1 MTFITIIYF
10 LLAVLGLSF
19 LIFIHELGHYY
30 VAKKK
35 GMRIETF
42 SIGLGKPFYSWK
54 RGEVQWQIC
63 YLLFGGYVKI
73 SGMEK
78 QGEIEPHEIPNG
90 FFSKS
95 PLARIQV
102 AIAGPLM
109 NIIFALICFTL
120 LWIAGGRPKSFNE
133 FTHIVGFVDS
143 KSSLY
148 QSGLRPGH
156 QITQLNGKKFTA
168 FKDFLY
174 SAIMKPA
181 ERTLQANDISYVDLG
196 VRSLSITF
204 QDAPPTS
211 PNFTMPYPASY
222 LFINS
227 ILGQSLKMSG
237 IQEKDRI
244 VWVNGENIF
253 SATHLQQVINA
264 PQVLLTIERAGN
276 ALLTRV
282 PRIHIRDIQMQPFE
296 QNELEDWQYESKISG
311 DLLQKYFI
319 PFAVTY
325 DLQIERAL
333 SFVDENADVIS
344 PIGLQVGDRI
354 LAIDG
359 IPIQKATDLFEV
371 IQEKHVQMI
380 VQRMSSPISTSW
392 KNVDDTFVQSVNWK
406 DLNILK
412 NSIGKHE
419 DLQSIGDLIIL
430 RAVVP
435 YVYQPAPAADTTPI
449 QATPERLVLGGAL
462 QDLSVQYNPSPLTL
476 FIDALQE
483 IWLVFSNLFRGKL
496 SPKYLSG
503 PVGIFQLMQQ
513 SWIGGISE
521 AIYFL
526 GVISLNLGVLNLL
539 PIPVLDGGHI
549 LFSLYEWIT
558 KSRIHSKTME
568 RLIIPMVV
576 LLIVFFIYVT
586 YQDIL
591 RLFHR
596 VF

>member
-10 LLAVLGLSF
+10 VLAVLGLSF

-35 GMRIETF
+35 GMHIETF

-54 RGEVQWQIC
+54 REGVQWQIC

-78 QGEIEPHEIPNG
+78 QGELEPHEIPNG

-109 NIIFALICFTL
+109 NVIFALICFTL
-120 LWIAGGRPKSFNE
+120 LWIAGGRRKSFNE

-156 QITQLNGKKFTA
+156 KVIELNGKKFTG

-181 ERTLQANDISYVDLG
+181 ERSLQALDISCLALE
-196 VRSLSITF
+196 SQPLTISF
-204 QDAPPTS
+204 HDAPPAS
-211 PNFTMPYPASY
+211 SDFTMPYPASY

-227 ILGQSLKMSG
+227 IQGQSLKMSG
-237 IQEKDRI
+237 ITEKDRI
-244 VWVNGENIF
+244 IWVNGENIF
-253 SATHLQQVINA
+253 SAAQLQQVINA
-264 PQVLLTIERAGN
+264 PEVLLTIERADDT
-276 ALLTRV
+276 LLIRAPRV
-282 PRIHIRDIQMQPFE
+282 RIRDIQMETFE
-296 QNELEDWQYESKISG
+296 QNELEDWQYEARIPG
-311 DLLQKYFI
+311 DLYQKYFI
-319 PFAVTY
+319 PFAITY
-325 DLQIERAL
+325 DLSIEKPL
-333 SFVDENADVIS
+333 SFVDANAQVLT
-344 PIGLQVGDRI
+344 PTQVQIGDKI

-359 IPIQKATDLFEV
+359 VPVEKARDLFKV

-380 VQRMSSPISTSW
+380 VQRPKTPISNSW
-392 KNVDDTFVQSVNWK
+392 KEVDDVFIQSVNWK
-406 DLNILK
+406 NLHTLQS
-412 NSIGKHE
+412 SIGKHQE
-419 DLQSIGDLIIL
+419 LQSMGDLIIL
-430 RAVVP
+430 RSVIP
-435 YVYQPAPAADTTPI
+435 YVHEETSHTESTQISPK
-449 QATPERLVLGGAL
+449 RLVLGGEL
-462 QDLSVQYNPSPLTL
+462 QDLSVQYNPSPFTL
-476 FIDALQE
+476 LGDALQE

-513 SWIGGISE
+513 SWIGGLSE

-526 GVISLNLGVLNLL
+526 GIISLNLGVLNLL

-558 KSRIHSKTME
+558 KSRIPSKTME

-576 LLIVFFIYVT
+576 LLVVFFIYVT

-591 RLFHR
+591 RLLQR

>member
-1 MTFITIIYF
+1 MTLITIIYF

-30 VAKKK
+30 IAKRK

-90 FFSKS
+90 FFSKT

-109 NIIFALICFTL
+109 NILFALICFTL
-120 LWIAGGRPKSFNE
+120 LWVAGGRPKSFNE
-133 FTHIVGFVDS
+133 FTHIIGFVDT

-156 QITQLNGKKFTA
+156 QIIELNGKKFTG
-168 FKDFLY
+168 FKDFIY

-181 ERTLQANDISYVDLG
+181 QRTLAARDISY
-196 VRSLSITF
+196 SNAESKPLSITF
-204 QDAPPTS
+204 QDVPPSS
-211 PNFTMPYPASY
+211 PSFTMPYPASY
-222 LFINS
+222 LFIHA
-227 ILGQSLKMSG
+227 IQGDSLRVSG

-253 SATHLQQVINA
+253 SATQLNQVINA
-264 PQVLLTIERAGN
+264 PEVLLTIQRGEN
-276 ALLTRV
+276 TLLARV
-282 PRIHIRDIQMQPFE
+282 PRIQIRDIEMEAME
-296 QNELEDWQYESKISG
+296 QDELEDWQYESKISG
-311 DLLQKYFI
+311 DLIDKYFI
-319 PFAVTY
+319 PFIVTY
-325 DLQIERAL
+325 DLEVGRGI
-333 SFVDENADVIS
+333 SFIDENAQVIMPKS
-344 PIGLQVGDRI
+344 LQIGDRI

-359 IPIQKATDLFEV
+359 IPIQKATDLFEK
-371 IQEKHVQMI
+371 IQKKHVQMI
-380 VQRMSSPISTSW
+380 IQRLNSPISTSW
-392 KNVDDTFVQSVNWK
+392 KTVDDTFVQSVNWK
-406 DLNILK
+406 DLHTLQNA
-412 NSIGKHE
+412 IGMQQA
-419 DLQSIGDLIIL
+419 LQSKGNLILL
-430 RAVVP
+430 RPVVP
-435 YVYQPAPAADTTPI
+435 YLYQPTSLVDVSPSELVPK
-449 QATPERLVLGGAL
+449 RLVLGGEL
-462 QDLSVQYNPSPLTL
+462 KDLSVQYNPSPFAL

-568 RLIIPMVV
+568 RLIVPMVV

-596 VF
+596 IF

>member
-30 VAKKK
+30 VAKRK
-35 GMRIETF
+35 GMHIETF

-54 RGEVQWQIC
+54 RGDVQWQIC

-102 AIAGPLM
+102 AISGPLM
-109 NIIFALICFTL
+109 NIIFALVCFTL
-120 LWIAGGRPKSFNE
+120 LWVAGGRPKSFNE
-133 FTHIVGFVDS
+133 FTHVVGFVDK

-156 QITQLNGKKFTA
+156 QIIALNGKKFTG

-181 ERTLQANDISYVDLG
+181 ERTLQAKDISYVNLESTPL
-196 VRSLSITF
+196 SLTF
-204 QDAPPTS
+204 QDVPPSS

-227 ILGQSLKMSG
+227 IQGDSLKKSG

-253 SATHLQQVINA
+253 SATHLNQVINA
-264 PQVLLTIERAGN
+264 PDVLLTIQRGSN
-276 ALLTRV
+276 TLLTRV
-282 PRIHIRDIQMQPFE
+282 PRIHIRDINME
-296 QNELEDWQYESKISG
+296 SIERNELEDWQYESKISG
-311 DLLQKYFI
+311 DLGDKYFI
-319 PFAVTY
+319 PFIVAY
-325 DLQIERAL
+325 DLQVGRGV
-333 SFVDENADVIS
+333 SFLDESTQIS
-344 PIGLQVGDRI
+344 EPVGLEFGDKI
-354 LAIDG
+354 IAIDG
-359 IPIQKATDLFEV
+359 IPIQKATDLFEK
-371 IQEKHVQMI
+371 IQQKHVQII
-380 VQRMSSPISTSW
+380 VQRIHSPISTSW
-392 KNVDDTFVQSVNWK
+392 KNVDTTFVQSVDWK
-406 DLNILK
+406 DLQTLQNT
-412 NSIGKHE
+412 IGRSSQ
-419 DLQSIGDLIIL
+419 DLQAVGNLLLL
-430 RAVVP
+430 RPVVP
-435 YVYQPAPAADTTPI
+435 YVYESDLVVDTSETAPK
-449 QATPERLVLGGAL
+449 RLILGGEL
-462 QDLSVQYNPSPLTL
+462 KDLSVQYNPSPFAL
-476 FIDALQE
+476 FLDALQE

-568 RLIIPMVV
+568 RLIMPMVV

-596 VF
+596 IF

>member
-10 LLAVLGLSF
+10 ILAVLGLSF

-35 GMRIETF
+35 GMHIETF

-78 QGEIEPHEIPNG
+78 QGDLEPHEVPNG

-120 LWIAGGRPKSFNE
+120 LWVAGGRPKSFNE

-148 QSGLRPGH
+148 QSGLRSGH
-156 QITQLNGKKFTA
+156 RVIELNGKKFTG

-181 ERTLQANDISYVDLG
+181 ERSLQALDISYLDLG
-196 VRSLSITF
+196 SKSLTIPF
-204 QDAPPTS
+204 QDVPPTS
-211 PNFTMPYPASY
+211 PDFTMPYPASY

-227 ILGQSLKMSG
+227 IQGQSLQKSG
-237 IQEKDRI
+237 IQERDRI

-253 SATHLQQVINA
+253 SAAQLQQVINA
-264 PQVLLTIERAGN
+264 PEVLLTIRRADDT
-276 ALLTRV
+276 LLTRV
-282 PRIHIRDIQMQPFE
+282 PRVRIRDIQMESFE
-296 QNELEDWQYESKISG
+296 QNELEDWQYEARISG
-311 DLLQKYFI
+311 DLSQKYFI
-319 PFAVTY
+319 PFTITY
-325 DLQIERAL
+325 DLSIEKPL
-333 SFVDENADVIS
+333 SFVDQSAQVLTPTE
-344 PIGLQVGDRI
+344 LQVGDTI

-359 IPIQKATDLFEV
+359 ISVEKARDLFQV

-380 VQRMSSPISTSW
+380 VQRAKTPIFSSW
-392 KNVDDTFVQSVNWK
+392 REVDDVFVQSVNWK
-406 DLNILK
+406 DLQTLQS
-412 NSIGKHE
+412 SIGKHQ
-419 DLQSIGDLIIL
+419 DLQSMGDLIIL
-430 RAVVP
+430 RSVVP
-435 YVYQPAPAADTTPI
+435 YIHQEPSNTESMQTTPK
-449 QATPERLVLGGAL
+449 RLVLGGEL
-462 QDLSVQYNPSPLTL
+462 QDLSVQYNPSPFTL
-476 FIDALQE
+476 MVDALQE

-526 GVISLNLGVLNLL
+526 GIISLNLGVLNLL

-558 KSRIHSKTME
+558 KSRIPSKTME

-576 LLIVFFIYVT
+576 LLVVFFIYVT

-591 RLFHR
+591 RLLHR

>member
-10 LLAVLGLSF
+10 ILAVLGLSF

-78 QGEIEPHEIPNG
+78 QGELEPHEVPNG

-95 PLARIQV
+95 PFARIQV

-109 NIIFALICFTL
+109 NIIFAFICFTL
-120 LWIAGGRPKSFNE
+120 LWVAGGRPKSFNE

-156 QITQLNGKKFTA
+156 QVVDLNGKKFTG

-181 ERTLQANDISYVDLG
+181 ERSLEAIDISYIDSESKPLA
-196 VRSLSITF
+196 LTF
-204 QDAPPTS
+204 EDVPPTS
-211 PNFTMPYPASY
+211 PEFTMPYPASY

-227 ILGQSLKMSG
+227 IQGESLKKSG
-237 IQEKDRI
+237 IQERDRI
-244 VWVNGENIF
+244 IWVNGEKIF
-253 SATHLQQVINA
+253 SATQLQQLINA
-264 PQVLLTIERAGN
+264 PEVLLTIRRADDT
-276 ALLTRV
+276 LLIRAPRV
-282 PRIHIRDIQMQPFE
+282 RIRDIQMDSFE

-311 DLLQKYFI
+311 DLSQKYFI
-319 PFAVTY
+319 PFAITY
-325 DLQIERAL
+325 DLLIEKPL
-333 SFVDENADVIS
+333 SFVNESAQVLT
-344 PIGLQVGDRI
+344 PVQLQIGDRVV
-354 LAIDG
+354 AIDG
-359 IPIQKATDLFEV
+359 IPVDKARDLFAV

-380 VQRMSSPISTSW
+380 VQRAKTPILNSW
-392 KNVDDTFVQSVNWK
+392 KEVDDVFVQSVNWK
-406 DLNILK
+406 DLHTLQS
-412 NSIGKHE
+412 SIGKHQ
-419 DLQSIGDLIIL
+419 DLQSMGDLIIL
-430 RAVVP
+430 RSVVP
-435 YVYQPAPAADTTPI
+435 YLHQETSNTESTQISPK
-449 QATPERLVLGGAL
+449 RLVLGGEL
-462 QDLSVQYNPSPLTL
+462 QDLSVQYNPSPSTL
-476 FIDALQE
+476 LVDALQE

-513 SWIGGISE
+513 SWIGGVSE

-526 GVISLNLGVLNLL
+526 GIISLNLGVLNLL

-549 LFSLYEWIT
+549 LFSLYEWVT
-558 KSRIHSKTME
+558 KSRIPSKTME

-576 LLIVFFIYVT
+576 LLVMFFIYVT

-591 RLFHR
+591 RLLHR

>member
-30 VAKKK
+30 IAKRR
-35 GMRIETF
+35 GMHIETF

-73 SGMEK
+73 AGMEK
-78 QGEIEPHEIPNG
+78 QGKVEPHEIPNG

-109 NIIFALICFTL
+109 NILFAIICFTL
-120 LWIAGGRPKSFNE
+120 LWVGGGRPKSFNE
-133 FTHIVGFVDS
+133 FTHIIGFVDT

-156 QITQLNGKKFTA
+156 QIIELNGKKFTG

-181 ERTLQANDISYVDLG
+181 ERTLQAKDISYSNLE
-196 VRSLSITF
+196 SKALSITF
-204 QDAPPTS
+204 QDVPPSS

-227 ILGQSLKMSG
+227 IQGDSLKLSG

-253 SATHLQQVINA
+253 SATQLQQVINA
-264 PQVLLTIERAGN
+264 PQVLLTIQRGSN
-276 ALLTRV
+276 TLQTRV
-282 PRIHIRDIQMQPFE
+282 PRIYIRDMKME
-296 QNELEDWQYESKISG
+296 SMERNELEDWQYESKISG
-311 DLLQKYFI
+311 DLLDKYFI
-319 PFAVTY
+319 PFVVTY
-325 DLQIERAL
+325 DLEVGRGI
-333 SFVDENADVIS
+333 SFLDENSQVIS
-344 PIGLQVGDRI
+344 PTGLEMGDKI
-354 LAIDG
+354 IAIDG
-359 IPIQKATDLFEV
+359 IPIKKATDLFEKMQKKH
-371 IQEKHVQMI
+371 IQII
-380 VQRMSSPISTSW
+380 VQRLNSPMATSW
-392 KNVDDTFVQSVNWK
+392 KNVDTTFVESVNWK
-406 DLNILK
+406 DLHILQ
-412 NSIGKHE
+412 NSVGKQQ
-419 DLQSIGDLIIL
+419 DLQSRGDLILL
-430 RAVVP
+430 RPVVP
-435 YVYQPAPAADTTPI
+435 YVYEPTSVVDASSAEVIPK
-449 QATPERLVLGGAL
+449 RLILGGEL
-462 QDLSVQYNPSPLTL
+462 KDLSVQYNPSPFAL

-513 SWIGGISE
+513 SWVGGISE
-521 AIYFL
+521 ALYFL

-549 LFSLYEWIT
+549 LFSLYEWVT
-558 KSRIHSKTME
+558 RSRIHSKTME
-568 RLIIPMVV
+568 RLIMPMVV

-596 VF
+596 IF

>member
-10 LLAVLGLSF
+10 ILAVLGLSF

-35 GMRIETF
+35 GMHIETF

-78 QGEIEPHEIPNG
+78 QGDLEPHEVPNG

-120 LWIAGGRPKSFNE
+120 LWMAGGRPKFFNE

-156 QITQLNGKKFTA
+156 KVIELNGKKFTG

-181 ERTLQANDISYVDLG
+181 ERSLQASDISYFDLESKPL
-196 VRSLSITF
+196 RIPF
-204 QDAPPTS
+204 QDVPPTS
-211 PNFTMPYPASY
+211 SDFTMPYPASY

-227 ILGQSLKMSG
+227 IQGQSLKKSG
-237 IQEKDRI
+237 IAERDRI
-244 VWVNGENIF
+244 IWVNGENIF
-253 SATHLQQVINA
+253 SAAQLQQVINA
-264 PQVLLTIERAGN
+264 PEVMLTIRRAN
-276 ALLTRV
+276 DILLIRV
-282 PRIHIRDIQMQPFE
+282 PRIPVRDIQMESFE
-296 QNELEDWQYESKISG
+296 QNELEDWQYETRISG
-311 DLLQKYFI
+311 DLNQKYFI
-319 PFAVTY
+319 PFVITY
-325 DLQIERAL
+325 DLSIEKPL
-333 SFVDENADVIS
+333 SFVDANAQVLT
-344 PIGLQVGDRI
+344 PNQLQAGDKI

-359 IPIQKATDLFEV
+359 IPVEKARDLFKV

-380 VQRMSSPISTSW
+380 VQRPKTPISSSW
-392 KNVDDTFVQSVNWK
+392 KEVDDVFVQSVNWK
-406 DLNILK
+406 DLHALQS
-412 NSIGKHE
+412 SIGKHQE
-419 DLQSIGDLIIL
+419 LQSRGDLIIL
-430 RAVVP
+430 RSVVP
-435 YVYQPAPAADTTPI
+435 YVHQETSNTESTQISPK
-449 QATPERLVLGGAL
+449 RLVLGGEL
-462 QDLSVQYNPSPLTL
+462 QDLSVQYNPSPFTL
-476 FIDALQE
+476 LGDALQE

-526 GVISLNLGVLNLL
+526 GIISLNLGVLNLL

-549 LFSLYEWIT
+549 LFSFYEWIT
-558 KSRIHSKTME
+558 KSRIPSKTME
-568 RLIIPMVV
+568 RMIIPMVV
-576 LLIVFFIYVT
+576 LLVIFFIYVT

-591 RLFHR
+591 RLLQR

>member
-1 MTFITIIYF
+1 M
-10 LLAVLGLSF
+10 
-19 LIFIHELGHYY
+19 H
-30 VAKKK
+30 
-35 GMRIETF
+35 IETF

-78 QGEIEPHEIPNG
+78 QGELEPHKIPNG

-109 NIIFALICFTL
+109 NIIFALICFTF
-120 LWIAGGRPKSFNE
+120 LWIVGGRPKSFNE

-148 QSGLRPGH
+148 QSGFRPGH
-156 QITQLNGKKFTA
+156 RVIELNGNKFTG

-181 ERTLQANDISYVDLG
+181 ERSLQAVDISYIDLESKPLTIAFRD
-196 VRSLSITF
+196 V
-204 QDAPPTS
+204 PPTS
-211 PNFTMPYPASY
+211 PDFTMPYPASY

-227 ILGQSLKMSG
+227 IQGESLKKSG
-237 IQEKDRI
+237 IAEKDRI
-244 VWVNGENIF
+244 IWVNGENVF
-253 SATHLQQVINA
+253 SAAQLQQVINA
-264 PQVLLTIERAGN
+264 PQALFTVQRGNDTLLM
-276 ALLTRV
+276 RV
-282 PRIHIRDIQMQPFE
+282 PRIRIRDIRMESFE
-296 QNELEDWQYESKISG
+296 KNELEDWQYEARVSG

-319 PFAVTY
+319 PFAITY
-325 DLQIERAL
+325 DLSIEKPL
-333 SFVDENADVIS
+333 SFVDENAQVRVS
-344 PIGLQVGDRI
+344 TQLQIGDKI

-359 IPIQKATDLFEV
+359 IPVEKARDLFEV
-371 IQEKHVQMI
+371 IQEKHVQII
-380 VQRMSSPISTSW
+380 VQRTKSPIPSSW
-392 KNVDDTFVQSVNWK
+392 KEVDDIFVQSVNWK
-406 DLNILK
+406 DLHTLQS
-412 NSIGKHE
+412 SIGKHK
-419 DLQSIGDLIIL
+419 DLQSMGDLIIL
-430 RAVVP
+430 RSVVP
-435 YVYQPAPAADTTPI
+435 YIHQEASNTESTQI
-449 QATPERLVLGGAL
+449 SSKRFVLGGEL
-462 QDLSVQYNPSPLTL
+462 QDLSVQYNPSPFTL
-476 FIDALQE
+476 LVDALQE

-526 GVISLNLGVLNLL
+526 GIISLNLGVLNLL

-558 KSRIHSKTME
+558 KSRIPSKTME

-576 LLIVFFIYVT
+576 LLVVFFIYVT

-591 RLFHR
+591 RLLHK

>member
-10 LLAVLGLSF
+10 VLAVLGLSF

-35 GMRIETF
+35 GMHIETF

-54 RGEVQWQIC
+54 RGDVQWQIC

-78 QGEIEPHEIPNG
+78 QGELEPHEIPNG

-102 AIAGPLM
+102 ATAGPLM
-109 NIIFALICFTL
+109 NIIFALLCFTL
-120 LWIAGGRPKSFNE
+120 LWVAGGRSKSFNE

-148 QSGLRPGH
+148 HSGLRPGH
-156 QITQLNGKKFTA
+156 KVIELNGKKFTG

-181 ERTLQANDISYVDLG
+181 ERSLQALDISYLALESQPLTISFHDV
-196 VRSLSITF
+196 
-204 QDAPPTS
+204 PPTS
-211 PNFTMPYPASY
+211 SDFTMPYPASY

-227 ILGQSLKMSG
+227 IQGQSLKMSG
-237 IQEKDRI
+237 ITEKDRI
-244 VWVNGENIF
+244 IWVNGENIF
-253 SATHLQQVINA
+253 SAAQLQQVINA
-264 PQVLLTIERAGN
+264 PEVLLTIERGDDT
-276 ALLTRV
+276 LLIRA
-282 PRIHIRDIQMQPFE
+282 PRIRIRDIQMETFD
-296 QNELEDWQYESKISG
+296 QNELEDWQYEARIPG
-311 DLLQKYFI
+311 DLNQKYFI
-319 PFAVTY
+319 PFAITY
-325 DLQIERAL
+325 DLSIEKPL
-333 SFVDENADVIS
+333 SFVDANAQVLT
-344 PIGLQVGDRI
+344 PTQVHIGDKI

-359 IPIQKATDLFEV
+359 VPVEKARDLFKV

-380 VQRMSSPISTSW
+380 VQRPKTPISSSW
-392 KNVDDTFVQSVNWK
+392 KEVDDVFVQSVNWK
-406 DLNILK
+406 DLHTLQS
-412 NSIGKHE
+412 SIGKHQE
-419 DLQSIGDLIIL
+419 LQSMGDLIIL
-430 RAVVP
+430 RSIVP
-435 YVYQPAPAADTTPI
+435 YVHEEAFNTKSTQISPK
-449 QATPERLVLGGAL
+449 RLVLGGEL
-462 QDLSVQYNPSPLTL
+462 QDLSVQYNPSPFTL
-476 FIDALQE
+476 LSDALQE

-526 GVISLNLGVLNLL
+526 GIISLNLGVLNLL

-558 KSRIHSKTME
+558 KSRIPSKTME

-576 LLIVFFIYVT
+576 LLVVFFIYVT

-591 RLFHR
+591 RLLHR
-596 VF
+596 IF

>member
-35 GMRIETF
+35 GMHIETF

-102 AIAGPLM
+102 AISGPLM
-109 NIIFALICFTL
+109 NILFALVCFTF
-120 LWIAGGRPKSFNE
+120 LWVAGGRPKSFNE

-156 QITQLNGKKFTA
+156 QITQLNGKKFSG

-181 ERTLQANDISYVDLG
+181 ERTLQARDISYFDIKG
-196 VRSLSITF
+196 KPLSITF
-204 QDAPPTS
+204 EDLPPSS

-227 ILGQSLKMSG
+227 IQGQSLKMSG

-244 VWVNGENIF
+244 LWVNGENIF

-264 PQVLLTIERAGN
+264 PEVLLTIERAN
-276 ALLTRV
+276 NTLLTRV
-282 PRIHIRDIQMQPFE
+282 PRIYIRDIEMEPVE
-296 QNELEDWQYESKISG
+296 RNELEDWQYESKISG
-311 DLLQKYFI
+311 DLVEKYFI

-325 DLQIERAL
+325 DLQVERAI
-333 SFVDENADVIS
+333 SFVDENSQVIS
-344 PIGLQVGDRI
+344 PIGLEIGDKI

-359 IPIQKATDLFEV
+359 IPLKKASDLFQV

-380 VQRMSSPISTSW
+380 VQRMNSPIPTSW
-392 KNVDDTFVQSVNWK
+392 KHVDNTFFQSVNWK
-406 DLNILK
+406 NLSTLQ
-412 NSIGKHE
+412 NSIGRHQE
-419 DLQSIGDLIIL
+419 LQSIEDLIIL
-430 RAVVP
+430 RTVVP
-435 YVYQPAPAADTTPI
+435 YIYESTKVVDTPSLEVTPK
-449 QATPERLVLGGAL
+449 RLILGGEL
-462 QDLSVQYNPSPLTL
+462 QDLSVQYNPSPFAL

-496 SPKYLSG
+496 SPKHLSG

-549 LFSLYEWIT
+549 LFSFYEWIT

-568 RLIIPMVV
+568 RLIMPMVV

-596 VF
+596 IF